1 MKIMEDN
8 GDEYITVLLI
18 TQNPVGKCKKI
29 ILGPAKLFEP
39 KLYVIID
46 YCIIKIKIN
55 FITNDIQAPLK

>member
-1 MKIMEDN
+1 MKIMKDN

-46 YCIIKIKIN
+46 YCIIKIKID